1 MAETRPEKPDHKVY
15 ADFQQLVAMQ
25 HLTAGFSFLPKQAM
39 QSILAGRHAS
49 KLRGRGLNFEELRHY
64 RPGDDIRTLDWKVTN
79 RTKKPHVRVYTEERE
94 RSVLLLVDQ
103 RVSMFFGSRVK
114 MKSVVAAE
122 MAALSIWRTLAV
134 GDRVGA
140 LVFNDRDINEIKP
153 QRSRKTA
160 LQVLHQITTMN
171 HVLNARQTN
180 VQNSD
185 QLNHALQEAERLC
198 GHDYLIVVVSDMSG
212 WNAETIKRIKRLTI
226 HNDLIVP
233 LIFDPLE
240 KELPDHQRL
249 VVSDGDVQI
258 EVDARKHQLQQRFTE
273 GFVSSVDFLQGE
285 LRKYGVPV
293 IPIDTEA
300 PVQDQVRLAL
310 GQSALTGGR
319 R

>member
-1 MAETRPEKPDHKVY
+1 MPSTHAKKSDHRVY
-15 ADFQQLVAMQ
+15 VDFQQLVAMQ
-25 HLTAGFSFLPKQAM
+25 HLAAGFSFLPKQAM

-64 RPGDDIRTLDWKVTN
+64 RSGDDIRTLDWKVTN

-103 RVSMFFGSRVK
+103 RVSMFFGSQVK

-140 LVFNDRDINEIKP
+140 LVFNDSGIKEIKP

-160 LQVLHQITTMN
+160 LQILHQVTTMN
-171 HVLNARQTN
+171 HALNARQSTETN
-180 VQNSD
+180 ID
-185 QLNHALQEAERLC
+185 QLNLALQEAERLC
-198 GHDYLIVVVSDMSG
+198 GHDYLIVVVSDMNG
-212 WNAETIKRIKRLTI
+212 WNSETIKRIKRLTV

-233 LIFDPLE
+233 LIFDHLE
-240 KELPDHQRL
+240 KELPDHQQL

-258 EVDARKHQLQQRFTE
+258 EVDARKHKLKQRFAE
-273 GFVSSVDFLQGE
+273 GFVSSVDFLQSE
-285 LRKYGVPV
+285 LSKYGVPV
-293 IPIDTEA
+293 MPIDTAA

-310 GQSALTGGR
+310 GQQAMAGVR